1 MDSTLD
7 VTPEGSLSDLPAAI
21 GGDVGFRWEQQA
33 QEATEI
39 EMRGTYPSTTM
50 LDPTEETSTPL

>member
-21 GGDVGFRWEQQA
+21 GGYVGFRREQ
-33 QEATEI
+33 
-39 EMRGTYPSTTM
+39 
-50 LDPTEETSTPL
+50 